1 MILFQLGI
9 FAVII
14 IASFFGILPLIG
26 ALIFIALF
34 TLANVFTLP
43 LMFIQ
48 FHTIAF
54 SAVIGFI
61 IALIVDIRKGARH
74 MHGSIGRL
82 IYSLKTIFSS
92 SGFKY
97 YLKNM
102 KGVFFLYIIYLFTN
116 FSKVA
121 LIITLIYLLWSIQ
134 DIKYYDK
141 DASYIS
147 YGLVTF
153 IIFYLMK
160 KIFIVIALGQAYFI

>member
-14 IASFFGILPLIG
+14 ISSFFGILPLIG

-48 FHTIAF
+48 FHTIVF

-74 MHGSIGRL
+74 MNGSIGRL
-82 IYSLKTIFSS
+82 IYSFKTIFSG

-102 KGVFFLYIIYLFTN
+102 KGVFFLYIIYIFTN

-121 LIITLIYLLWSIQ
+121 LIITLVYLLWSIQ
-134 DIKYYDK
+134 DIKYYDR

-160 KIFIVIALGQAYFI
+160 KIFIAIAFGQAYLM